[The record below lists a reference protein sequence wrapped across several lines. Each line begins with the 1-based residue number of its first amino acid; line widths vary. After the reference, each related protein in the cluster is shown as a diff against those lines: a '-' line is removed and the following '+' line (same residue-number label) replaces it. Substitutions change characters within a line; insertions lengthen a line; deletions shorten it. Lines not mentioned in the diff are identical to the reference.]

1 MDPNRNGSEI
11 GMVKQIELV
20 IISRRIRVLGIMITV
35 GIILITTMGLLV
47 SASYK
52 NPAASNLNY
61 ISLVIGM
68 ILILASNP
76 YKVAIKK
83 KMNASNFE
91 KLFFKAHVIAFAL
104 CDFGALFIV
113 TTNLFVNE
121 NIPIALIG
129 AVVGVTNMYL
139 LFPKD
144 RDAEVLGKGL

>member
-1 MDPNRNGSEI
+1 MNNDINSKNSS
-11 GMVKQIELV
+11 MVKQIEMV

-52 NPAASNLNY
+52 NPASSNLNY

-76 YKVAIKK
+76 YKVAVKK
-83 KMNASNFE
+83 KITADNFE
-91 KLFFKAHVIAFAL
+91 KMFFKAHVIAFAL
-104 CDFGALFIV
+104 CDFGALFII

-121 NIPIALIG
+121 NVMIALFG
-129 AVVGVTNMYL
+129 AVVGVTNMFL
-139 LFPKD
+139 LFP
-144 RDAEVLGKGL
+144 RESDAEEIKL